1 MNKLYFLTVIIAV
14 IFSFTA
20 CNNIPESSDLGK
32 TDIDDE
38 VVEESID
45 EVGEDS
51 EISEDS
57 ILSENDFDP
66 THALSSIQ
74 FMSEQEAA
82 KITDGKLTYMPEYNY
97 MVGGYSEYKAYL
109 TPSGKLVYMTDFEI
123 QRLEDTTDFEVNW
136 GLYDLGPLNIRTDY
150 ISNEED
156 TVFVSANL
164 SDKTAVKYDL
174 FVEYFNEFTTE
185 IPELYGFQC
194 YAKVASGTL
203 FFDLGLTIDNPDFA
217 DYDVTYTFTGAPYYE
232 PQTLKSK
239 VGQTVYIEDI
249 YRIYPF
255 DADVEWNISAEI
267 KDADGN
273 TVYTENCTVYES
285 FNPYDNTFFIT
296 KGEKTVQ

>member
-1 MNKLYFLTVIIAV
+1 MLAFIV
-14 IFSFTA
+14 SFTS
-20 CNNIPESSDLGK
+20 CENNKIDNSNLNEENNENIINEEVENIDGVIEEIIEEDQILEEQPIEEVELGQ
-32 TDIDDE
+32 
-38 VVEESID
+38 
-45 EVGEDS
+45 
-51 EISEDS
+51 
-57 ILSENDFDP
+57 LSQ
-66 THALSSIQ
+66 TLSSTQ

-136 GLYDLGPLNIRTDY
+136 GLYDLGPLNIRTGY
-150 ISNEED
+150 IINEEGI
-156 TVFVSANL
+156 VAVSANL

-203 FFDLGLTIDNPDFA
+203 FFDLGLTIDNPDCA
-217 DYDVTYTFTGAPYYE
+217 DYDVTYTFTGATYYE

-239 VGQTVYIEDI
+239 VGQTVYVEDI